1 MFFFLGAGIAG
12 ASVARRY
19 ACTHSVVNF
28 FLYELVIELTLRVT
42 LTAPRPVVK
51 ATCLDN
57 GRARYIPLYAPS
69 LVEVMKV

>member
-1 MFFFLGAGIAG
+1 MLPWPDATH
-12 ASVARRY
+12 AR
-19 ACTHSVVNF
+19 TQLSTF